1 MCSVMARWR
10 LHRSTV
16 RYLPSLSHVPSVS
29 QEPSPLP
36 DESVHESASTN
47 NMVKRNGRED
57 DSAARRNPAK
67 IFNFF
72 ISFYHFIKDCDI
84 VEKHNRRS

>member
-47 NMVKRNGRED
+47 NMVKRNGRGLVTGQD
-57 DSAARRNPAK
+57 YQSQ
-67 IFNFF
+67 NFEKGLSKF
-72 ISFYHFIKDCDI
+72 FTFLHLIYHFI
-84 VEKHNRRS
+84 

>member
-57 DSAARRNPAK
+57 DSAARRILPKSSCVNLQLFYL
-67 IFNFF
+67 IL
-72 ISFYHFIKDCDI
+72 SFY
-84 VEKHNRRS
+84 

>member
-47 NMVKRNGRED
+47 NMVKRNGREKV
-57 DSAARRNPAK
+57 S
-67 IFNFF
+67 
-72 ISFYHFIKDCDI
+72 
-84 VEKHNRRS
+84 